1 MNSRKETVRI
11 EALFDRAGAV
21 LLICAAAAAMDELI
35 PDEGGALTFRSLCA
49 LAIAVSA
56 FRLISGLFG

>member
-1 MNSRKETVRI
+1 MRI